1 MRDIA
6 SGMCYL
12 HSIPFVHRNLV
23 MRNVL
28 LGARMNAKI
37 SDFGMY
43 ETKIQSHYLANLRQL
58 CSVSHNHPLPIHL
71 APEVIQRNEYSTAT
85 DVYAYGE
92 RPSP

>member
-12 HSIPFVHRNLV
+12 HSIPFIHRNLV

-28 LGARMNAKI
+28 LGAKMNAKI

-43 ETKIQSHYLANLRQL
+43 ETKIQSHYLANIRQL
-58 CSVSHNHPLPIHL
+58 CTVSCDHLPVHK
-71 APEVIQRNEYSTAT
+71 APEVIQRNEYIPAG
-85 DVYAYGE
+85 DLYAYGE
-92 RPSP
+92 YLSP